1 MSMEK
6 KMKFKSIQKGI
17 ITNQLKESKDFYS
30 KYLGFQVKVEM
41 DWFLL
46 MHLPESPDYEIA
58 FMLPSLDFVR
68 KSYFQKPYEGQGVW
82 LILETSNV
90 HETYEALKL
99 SKAPIDLELTE
110 EEWGDIHFTMVDP
123 NGIGIDIVQH
133 RLE

>member
-1 MSMEK
+1 
-6 KMKFKSIQKGI
+6 MKFKSIQKGI
-17 ITNQLKESKDFYS
+17 ITNRLKESKDFYL
-30 KYLGFQVKVEM
+30 KFLGFQVKVEM

-46 MHLPESPDYEIA
+46 LHLPENPDYEIA
-58 FMLPSLDFVR
+58 FMLPNLDLVR
-68 KSYFQKPYEGQGVW
+68 KPYFQKPYAGQGAW

-110 EEWGDIHFTMVDP
+110 EDWGDIHFTLIDP